1 MPEVDPPWMEPVE
14 LVAELIPSVRAMWS
28 PDGQTVAV
36 VAGRRVATLGMPIRW
51 RGIEMRGWNPVGA
64 DTWWIVDQ
72 VGSWLVDQDE
82 PMVVDGRVL
91 HEAWERSQMVRSG
104 R

>member
-1 MPEVDPPWMEPVE
+1 
-14 LVAELIPSVRAMWS
+14 
-28 PDGQTVAV
+28 
-36 VAGRRVATLGMPIRW
+36 
-51 RGIEMRGWNPVGA
+51 MRGWNPVGA

-82 PMVVDGRVL
+82 PMAVDGRVL